1 MTEPAVAVENLA
13 AVEDFTER
21 LSTTYDT
28 VYTWN
33 YDTFKVGLRN
43 LYEKA
48 KQNQWDQA
56 TALDWSI
63 DVDPEAENLPDANN
77 PLWGTHLW
85 KKFTEREV
93 RKFRVE
99 QLSWSLSQFLHGEQG
114 ALLATAQIV
123 DAVPWIEAK
132 YYAATQVMDEARH
145 VETYD
150 HYLRDKLHK
159 EYPINPHLK
168 TLLDQILT
176 DSRWDMKYL
185 GMQIMVEG
193 LAMAAFGLM
202 EKFSN
207 EPLLKQLTQYIMRDE
222 ARHVAFGVL
231 SLEGFYQELNE
242 KEMREREEFTYEG
255 CRLMRDRL
263 YAVEVWQEMGLPIEE
278 TRQVVMSSEIMR
290 EFQKMLFSK
299 VVPNCKRL
307 GLLTPWLRQRFHEL
321 DILKFEHEEASV

>member
-1 MTEPAVAVENLA
+1 
-13 AVEDFTER
+13 
-21 LSTTYDT
+21 
-28 VYTWN
+28 
-33 YDTFKVGLRN
+33 
-43 LYEKA
+43 
-48 KQNQWDQA
+48 
-56 TALDWSI
+56 
-63 DVDPEAENLPDANN
+63 
-77 PLWGTHLW
+77 
-85 KKFTEREV
+85 
-93 RKFRVE
+93 
-99 QLSWSLSQFLHGEQG
+99 
-114 ALLATAQIV
+114 
-123 DAVPWIEAK
+123 VPWIDAK

-150 HYLRDKLHK
+150 HYLRDKLNK

-202 EKFSN
+202 EKFCS

-222 ARHVAFGVL
+222 SRHVAFGVL
-231 SLEGFYQELNE
+231 SLEGFYPQLNE
-242 KEMREREEFTYEG
+242 REMREREEFTYEG

-278 TRQVVMSSEIMR
+278 TREIVMRSEIMR

-299 VVPNCKRL
+299 VVPNAKRL
-307 GLLTPWLRQRFHEL
+307 GLLTPWLREKFHEL
-321 DILKFEHEEASV
+321 DILKFEHEAASA